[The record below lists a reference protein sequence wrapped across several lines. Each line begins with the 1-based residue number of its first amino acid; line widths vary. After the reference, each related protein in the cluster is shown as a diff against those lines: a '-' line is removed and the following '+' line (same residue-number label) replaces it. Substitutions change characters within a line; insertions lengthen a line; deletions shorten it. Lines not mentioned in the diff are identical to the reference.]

1 MQFKDQ
7 LVLKCS
13 CIVNSSSSCET
24 MAFKNDLRYN
34 LEETFPEEIHT
45 IYKHLKREWHPNTPQ
60 N

>member
-24 MAFKNDLRYN
+24 VAFKNDPRYN

-45 IYKHLKREWHPNTPQ
+45 I
-60 N
+60 